1 MKYIVLLGD
10 GMADEPLEELGGL
23 TPLQKANTPNMDRLA
38 SEGELGLAETVPD
51 NFHPGSDVANL
62 SVFGYDPNQC
72 YSGRSPLEAISMGV
86 ELGPGDVAFRLNL
99 VHLTAHFGKLYM
111 GDFSAGHIGTEQA
124 GRLIATLQQE
134 LGDEHFAFY
143 PGVSYRHLLVWKN
156 GKDKLKMHPPHDI
169 SNRCILDHLPQGEG
183 AAELIHLTNSA
194 QMILANHP
202 GNRERA
208 DAGELAANSIWL
220 WGQGRAPQMLPY
232 ATKFGLSGAV
242 ISAVDLIKGIGL
254 YAGLEVINVPGA
266 TGYLDTNYRGKV
278 ELGLKVIW
286 DRERAIA
293 ELEADNEAIRGLKEE
308 ISHAAKASTY
318 LARMQVGRLI
328 EAGLED
334 RSAELLA
341 DIYDS
346 LRPLSVASRSNKL
359 IGDNM
364 ILNVAVLVE
373 RDGED
378 VFDAAVRALS
388 SRHANLL
395 SFKYTGP
402 WPPYNFVNIKLK
414 LERAE

>member
-202 GNRERA
+202 VNRERA

-266 TGYLDTNYRGKV
+266 TGYLDTNYRGKAEAALAALQHKDFVYVHV
-278 ELGLKVIW
+278 EAPDEAAHGGLLQEKIRAIEDF
-286 DRERAIA
+286 DREI
-293 ELEADNEAIRGLKEE
+293 
-308 ISHAAKASTY
+308 
-318 LARMQVGRLI
+318 VGRVV
-328 EAGLED
+328 AGL
-334 RSAELLA
+334 A
-341 DIYDS
+341 DFDAFRVLILPDHPTPVSRMTHTSDPVPYILYDS
-346 LRPLSVASRSNKL
+346 SGKFKNQVPASGYSEQQARSGG
-359 IGDNM
+359 IM
-364 ILNVAVLVE
+364 IDPGCGLVP
-373 RDGED
+373 RMLGQ
-378 VFDAAVRALS
+378 
-388 SRHANLL
+388 
-395 SFKYTGP
+395 
-402 WPPYNFVNIKLK
+402 
-414 LERAE
+414 